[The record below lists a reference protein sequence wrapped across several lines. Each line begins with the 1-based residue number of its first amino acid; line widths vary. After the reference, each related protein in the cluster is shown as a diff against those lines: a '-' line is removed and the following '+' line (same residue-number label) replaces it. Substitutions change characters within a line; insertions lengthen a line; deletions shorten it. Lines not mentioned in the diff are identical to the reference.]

1 MTSYGD
7 YIILVIRNSI
17 FAIHPV
23 LRSLIFRPSCFS
35 LASLAALTIALPH
48 LLRTGLTGPTDGVGM
63 TRLWPSPASDVAIRF
78 GVEMLYVQT
87 GAMIRRMWSYLT
99 LRASRSKVLAIA
111 DEGQVKGHCVFR
123 WGKSIQPLLHDPLSH
138 GLADGKGCV
147 RHQVSGMGNIQ

>member
-7 YIILVIRNSI
+7 YIILVIRNPI

-35 LASLAALTIALPH
+35 LASLAADNSLTPSSSHGIDGPYRWCRNDSTLAI
-48 LLRTGLTGPTDGVGM
+48 TGFECCDSV
-63 TRLWPSPASDVAIRF
+63 W
-78 GVEMLYVQT
+78 VEMLYVQT
-87 GAMIRRMWSYLT
+87 GTMIGRMWSYLT